1 MLVLNVV
8 RLVRSSTDFFS
19 LPLCRVRLTS
29 LGKLFF
35 SDSSPCRP
43 FSSRATLY
51 FFIPGMKD
59 LKFMT
64 LPRHIAIIM
73 DGNGRWAESRH
84 LPRILGHRRGV
95 ETVRK
100 IVTAVREKQIPY
112 LTLYAFSSENWRRP
126 EDEVGALMGLL
137 GHYLSSE
144 LKTMLQQDIRL
155 QVIGDISR
163 LPKNIRNILFETM
176 QRTAANRA
184 MTLVLALS
192 YGGRDELV
200 NAARKLVEKT
210 LAGKISLDEI
220 NDEQFAACLETN
232 GIPDPD
238 LLIRTSGEMRISNFL
253 LWQIAYAE
261 LYFSDTFWPDFTE
274 EQLNLALEEYTRRQ
288 RRFGLTGEQLRR
300 EGSSS

>member
-1 MLVLNVV
+1 
-8 RLVRSSTDFFS
+8 
-19 LPLCRVRLTS
+19 
-29 LGKLFF
+29 
-35 SDSSPCRP
+35 
-43 FSSRATLY
+43 
-51 FFIPGMKD
+51 
-59 LKFMT
+59 MT

-73 DGNGRWAESRH
+73 DGNGRWAENRH

-95 ETVRK
+95 ETVRR
-100 IVTAVREKQIPY
+100 IVTAVRAREIPY

-155 QVIGDISR
+155 QIIGDISR
-163 LPKNIRNILFETM
+163 LPGNVRAILEETVAK
-176 QRTAANRA
+176 TAGNRA

-192 YGGRDELV
+192 YGGRDELTQ
-200 NAARKLVEKT
+200 AARQIAARV
-210 LAGKISLDEI
+210 LAGEIALAEIDEAL
-220 NDEQFAACLETN
+220 FASSLETR

-253 LWQIAYAE
+253 LWQIAYTE
-261 LYFSDTFWPDFTE
+261 LYFCETLWPDFDE
-274 EQLNLALEEYTRRQ
+274 VELELALGEYARRQ

-300 EGSSS
+300 DHAHS

>member
-1 MLVLNVV
+1 
-8 RLVRSSTDFFS
+8 
-19 LPLCRVRLTS
+19 
-29 LGKLFF
+29 
-35 SDSSPCRP
+35 
-43 FSSRATLY
+43 
-51 FFIPGMKD
+51 MKD